1 MTNIL
6 AIQILYFCKFAQNI
20 WNWNSFLQFKCKR
33 IANLSQNDFQ
43 TFCDGV
49 QIYCTLVQSKCN
61 WYFLPLINCKKIA
74 IFTHFESAKMLQFTA
89 KKEWIKRMLESKLS
103 SQIHLSMGVI
113 KRHCWVADKIDPQ
126 SSHHMSL
133 QSFSWISV
141 GVFSDFQRSFVF
153 DRFSNHLLPF
163 LLNSDIF
170 S

>member
-1 MTNIL
+1 MQKNCKSVTKSFSNLLRWGANLLHIGTKQMQL
-6 AIQILYFCKFAQNI
+6 IFITSNQLQKNCYFYTFWICKNVAIHSKKRMNKKNAWIQIVLT
-20 WNWNSFLQFKCKR
+20 
-33 IANLSQNDFQ
+33 D
-43 TFCDGV
+43 T
-49 QIYCTLVQSKCN
+49 
-61 WYFLPLINCKKIA
+61 P
-74 IFTHFESAKMLQFTA
+74 
-89 KKEWIKRMLESKLS
+89 
-103 SQIHLSMGVI
+103 IHGVI
-113 KRHCWVADKIDPQ
+113 KRHCWVADKSDPQ

>member
-1 MTNIL
+1 MQKNCKSVTKSFSNLLLWGANLLHIGRKQMQL
-6 AIQILYFCKFAQNI
+6 IFLTSNQLQKNCYFYTFWICKNVAIHSKKRMNKKNAWIQIVLTDA
-20 WNWNSFLQFKCKR
+20 
-33 IANLSQNDFQ
+33 
-43 TFCDGV
+43 
-49 QIYCTLVQSKCN
+49 
-61 WYFLPLINCKKIA
+61 P
-74 IFTHFESAKMLQFTA
+74 
-89 KKEWIKRMLESKLS
+89 
-103 SQIHLSMGVI
+103 IHGVI

-153 DRFSNHLLPF
+153 NRFSNHLLPF